1 MMKKTLLIISAVL
14 GMFSLT
20 FAENQKEEV
29 TQLVNET
36 IKEANLYDVTLNNV
50 QVNTN
55 ASKNDGSKIA
65 LVYLTWDESNSA
77 STTRQMLEM
86 YSARIV
92 GKALVKDQS
101 INEAVLF
108 WEVPYHA
115 EDMNIAKFNYF
126 KKNGEFYVGE
136 NWYAPVLR

>member
-1 MMKKTLLIISAVL
+1 MKKLLLIVSVL
-14 GMFSLT
+14 FGIFSFS
-20 FAENQKEEV
+20 FAETQKEEV

-36 IKEANLYDVTLNNV
+36 IKEANLYGVKTNNV

-65 LVYLTWDESNSA
+65 LVYLTWNVSNSA

-92 GKALVKDQS
+92 GMALIKDKN

-115 EDMNIAKFNYF
+115 KGTNVAKFNYF

-136 NWYAPVLR
+136 QWYAPVLR

>member
-1 MMKKTLLIISAVL
+1 MKKLLLIVSVL
-14 GMFSLT
+14 FGIFSFS
-20 FAENQKEEV
+20 FAETQKEKV

-36 IKEANLYDVTLNNV
+36 IKEANLYGVKINSV

-65 LVYLTWDESNSA
+65 LVYLTWNVSNSA

-92 GKALVKDQS
+92 GMALIKDKN

-115 EDMNIAKFNYF
+115 KETNIAKFNYF
-126 KKNGEFYVGE
+126 KKNGEFYEGDK
-136 NWYAPVLR
+136 WYAPVIR

>member
-1 MMKKTLLIISAVL
+1 MKKMLLVLSVAL
-14 GMFSLT
+14 GMISLT
-20 FAENQKEEV
+20 FAETQKEEV

-36 IKEANLYDVTLNNV
+36 IKEADLYGVTLNNV
-50 QVNTN
+50 QVNSN

-65 LVYLTWDESNSA
+65 LVYLTWDVSNSA
-77 STTRQMLEM
+77 SMTRQMLEM

-101 INEAVLF
+101 INDAVLF

-115 EDMNIAKFNYF
+115 KEINVAKFNYF

>member
-1 MMKKTLLIISAVL
+1 MKKLLLIISVVL
-14 GMFSLT
+14 GVFSLT
-20 FAENQKEEV
+20 FADTQKEEV
-29 TQLVNET
+29 TKLVNDI
-36 IKEANLYDVTLNNV
+36 IKESNLYGVSISNL
-50 QVNTN
+50 QVNNN

-65 LVYLTWDESNSA
+65 LVYLEWDVSNSA

-92 GKALVKDQS
+92 GMALVKDQS

-115 EDMNIAKFNYF
+115 KDMNIAKFNYF

-136 NWYAPVLR
+136 QWYAPVLR

>member
-1 MMKKTLLIISAVL
+1 MKKLLLIVSVL
-14 GMFSLT
+14 FGIFSFS
-20 FAENQKEEV
+20 FAETQKEEV
-29 TQLVNET
+29 TQLVNEI
-36 IKEANLYDVTLNNV
+36 IKEANLYGVKINSV

-65 LVYLTWDESNSA
+65 LVYLTWNVSNSA

-101 INEAVLF
+101 ISEAVLF

-115 EDMNIAKFNYF
+115 KGTNVAKFNYF
-126 KKNGEFYVGE
+126 KKNGEFYVGQT
-136 NWYAPVLR
+136 WYGPMIR

>member
-1 MMKKTLLIISAVL
+1 MKKMLLVL
-14 GMFSLT
+14 SVAMGMISLT

-36 IKEANLYDVTLNNV
+36 IKEADLYGVTLNNV

-65 LVYLTWDESNSA
+65 LVYLTWNVSNSA

-101 INEAVLF
+101 INDAVLF

-115 EDMNIAKFNYF
+115 KEINVAKFNYF

>member
-1 MMKKTLLIISAVL
+1 MKKVLLIISAVL

-20 FAENQKEEV
+20 FAGTQKEEV

-36 IKEANLYDVTLNNV
+36 IKEANLYGVKINSV

-65 LVYLTWDESNSA
+65 LVYLTWNVSNSA

-86 YSARIV
+86 YSARVV
-92 GKALVKDQS
+92 GKALIKDQG

-115 EDMNIAKFNYF
+115 KETNIAKFNYF

-136 NWYAPVLR
+136 QWYAPVIR

>member
-1 MMKKTLLIISAVL
+1 MKKLLLIISVVF
-14 GMFSLT
+14 GVFSLT
-20 FAENQKEEV
+20 FAETQKEEV
-29 TQLVNET
+29 TKLVNDI
-36 IKEANLYDVTLNNV
+36 IKESNLYGVSISNLQMNN
-50 QVNTN
+50 N

-65 LVYLTWDESNSA
+65 LVYLEWDVSNSA

-92 GKALVKDQS
+92 GMALVKDQS

-115 EDMNIAKFNYF
+115 KDTNIAKFNYF

-136 NWYAPVLR
+136 QWYAPVIR